1 MRKLLNGLLLAAA
14 CTATSAGAQQADPA
28 SASLAITHVTVVD
41 VAGGSSRADQTV
53 LVAGNRILA
62 VGPAAGVRV
71 PAGAR
76 VVDGAGKYLIPG
88 LWDMHAHITDR
99 RASLNLYVANGVTA
113 VRDMGAIRF
122 ATAKAW
128 RDSIAAGWMQGPRM
142 RIATP
147 IVERP
152 DWLAW
157 VDSINPGAPWLAER
171 FGPTSPEHAVRWL
184 DSVAALG
191 PDHVKVRNWP
201 RDTTVSRALVNRAR
215 ELGLP
220 VYAHANEPF
229 PRSGVSSYEHSI
241 FPPLQISPAARDSL
255 WRKWAAAGT
264 GIVPTLVTWPER
276 LQPLDSLIAKIDPA
290 RNPMY
295 RYASA
300 EQIAEWREEYRSR
313 VHETPV
319 DWTAFYQ
326 AAVTNAREMHAAG
339 VTLMAGSDGGLPTVF
354 PGFGL
359 HDELVQLVTLAGMTP
374 LEALRAATLAPARFL
389 GLADSLGTV
398 EAGKLAD
405 LVLLDADPL
414 ADVSN
419 TRRIHA
425 VILNGRHLDRQALD
439 ALLAEV
445 ERMSGH

>member
-1 MRKLLNGLLLAAA
+1 MRKLLNGLFLAAS
-14 CTATSAGAQQADPA
+14 CIATPAGAQQGDPA
-28 SASLAITHVTVVD
+28 PATLAIVRVTVVD
-41 VAGGSSRADQTV
+41 VEGGARRADQTV
-53 LVAGNRILA
+53 LVAGNRIVA
-62 VGPAAGVRV
+62 VGPAAAVRV

-88 LWDMHAHITDR
+88 LWDMHAHVTDGK
-99 RASLNLYVANGVTA
+99 AALNLNVAHGVTA
-113 VRDMGAIRF
+113 VRDMGAVRF

-128 RDSIAAGWMQGPRM
+128 RDSIAAGQMLGPRM

-152 DWLAW
+152 DWLRW
-157 VDSINPGAPWLAER
+157 VDSINPGTPWLAER
-171 FGPTSPEHAVRWL
+171 FGPTSPEHAVRWV

-201 RDTTVSRALVNRAR
+201 RDTAVSRALVARAR

-220 VYAHANEPF
+220 VFAHANEPF
-229 PRSGVSSYEHSI
+229 PRTGVRSYEHSI
-241 FPPLQISPAARDSL
+241 FPPLQASPAARDSL
-255 WRKWAAAGT
+255 WRQWAAAGT
-264 GIVPTLVTWPER
+264 GIVPTLVMWPER
-276 LQPLDSLIAKIDPA
+276 LQPLDSLVAKIDPA

-300 EQIAEWREEYRSR
+300 AQIEEWREEYASR
-313 VHETPV
+313 RHETPF
-319 DWTAFYQ
+319 DWTSAYQ
-326 AAVTNAREMHAAG
+326 AAVTNVREMRAAG
-339 VTLMAGSDGGLPTVF
+339 VTLMAGSDGGSPTVF

-359 HDELVQLVTLAGMTP
+359 HDELVQLVALAGMTP
-374 LEALRAATLAPARFL
+374 LEALRAATLTPARFL

-414 ADVSN
+414 ADIHN

-439 ALLAEV
+439 RLLADV
-445 ERMSGH
+445 EAMAGR